1 MRTPAAM
8 IVGIVLGPCG
18 LVLNLTSTLAPNWR
32 DVSRI
37 PDKAFDVTQH
47 QGLWDICEETEST
60 HQTQCNIQDSLGYYS
75 QQPVQVAKGLMPS
88 SLAVLV
94 LGLAV
99 ASLGVRCWTE
109 TPHSLLAGL
118 GGLLLFIS
126 GLLSLIAVS
135 WYNNEL
141 YNLPATDRSTL
152 QVGYC
157 LVLGY
162 LGSCLEIIA
171 GLSLT
176 VSFHQCWKERK
187 LKKAAANYNYP
198 PTNKPVPASA
208 TTTVASSVDK
218 TDFEMHY
225 RTSMP
230 RSYTNA
236 LDVLEDER
244 VSKYSY
250 RSRPPCDSDL

>member
-1 MRTPAAM
+1 MRTPTAM

-32 DVSRI
+32 DVTRI
-37 PDKAFDVTQH
+37 PERPSDIIQH
-47 QGLWDICEETEST
+47 QGLWDICEESQSSHETR
-60 HQTQCNIQDSLGYYS
+60 CNIQDSLGYYS
-75 QQPVQVAKGLMPS
+75 QQPVQVSKGLMPS

-94 LGLAV
+94 LGLVV

-109 TPHSLLAGL
+109 TPHNLLAGL

-126 GLLSLIAVS
+126 GLLSLTAVS

-141 YNLPATDRSTL
+141 SNLPATTGSTL

-162 LGSCLEIIA
+162 LGSCLEII
-171 GLSLT
+171 GGISLT
-176 VSFHQCWKERK
+176 FSFYQYYKERK

-198 PTNKPVPASA
+198 PANKQDPAIA
-208 TTTVASSVDK
+208 YSVYSK
-218 TDFEMHY
+218 DFEINY

-230 RSYTNA
+230 TSYTND

-244 VSKYSY
+244 MSKYSY
-250 RSRPPCDSDL
+250 KSRLPCDSDL